1 MVDPNPASHVRPR
14 GRTGLVPW
22 IAVAAVLLGA
32 GWGSNQFTPL
42 LLVYRHS
49 LELGTG
55 TLEAMFGVYALGLLP
70 GLLVAGPL
78 SDARGRRRIVTVAA
92 GLSLASSLVMMAG
105 ANSVTLL
112 FVGRFVAGLSSGAA
126 FAAGTAWL
134 REVSL
139 PPIGA
144 ADHGTA
150 ARRAA
155 VAMTAGFALGPL
167 LAGLLAQWAPA
178 PTVVPY
184 LPHALLMIVVL
195 GALTNVP
202 ETVVRGVRGPGR
214 RLRVVALG
222 LQSPRFR
229 RVIAPVAPWVFA
241 APAIAFAFLPT
252 IIGADRAAEGIAVS
266 AAVTAVTALAGMLI
280 GPLARR
286 LEARA
291 SNRAGVVGLTLLGAG
306 LILAGATAQAEQ
318 IWMLVPSGILLGSA
332 YGLCLVSGLAEV
344 QRIADQDSVG
354 ALTAAYY
361 ALAYLGFAA
370 PFLLTLAARLVGY
383 PVLLVIAA
391 VLPLATAVQVVRAA
405 TRLRPPRLAS

>member
-1 MVDPNPASHVRPR
+1 
-14 GRTGLVPW
+14 
-22 IAVAAVLLGA
+22 VAAV
-32 GWGSNQFTPL
+32 
-42 LLVYRHS
+42 
-49 LELGTG
+49 
-55 TLEAMFGVYALGLLP
+55 
-70 GLLVAGPL
+70 
-78 SDARGRRRIVTVAA
+78 
-92 GLSLASSLVMMAG
+92 LSLASSVVMVAG

-139 PPIGA
+139 PPIGS
-144 ADHGTA
+144 ADHSTA

-184 LPHALLMIVVL
+184 LPHVLLMIVVL
-195 GALTNVP
+195 SVLTNVP
-202 ETVVRGVRGPGR
+202 ESVLRGVGER
-214 RLRVVALG
+214 RVRVLALG
-222 LQSPRFR
+222 LRNPRFR
-229 RVIAPVAPWVFA
+229 RVVAPVAPWVFA

-252 IIGADRAAEGIAVS
+252 ITGADRAADGIAVS
-266 AAVTAVTALAGMLI
+266 AAVTSVTALAGMLI
-280 GPLARR
+280 QPLARR

-291 SNRAGVVGLTLLGAG
+291 SNRAGAVGLTLLGVG
-306 LILAGATAQAEQ
+306 LALAGATAQAEE
-318 IWMLVPSGILLGSA
+318 IWMLVPTGVVLGSA

-370 PFLLTLAARLVGY
+370 PFLLTLAAPLAGY
-383 PVLLVIAA
+383 PVLLVFAA
-391 VLPLATAVQVVRAA
+391 VLPLATLAA
-405 TRLRPPRLAS
+405 LNRGSVA